1 MNKSFKKN
9 SLHHKGEFLKES
21 NETRK
26 DIFNKLDLE
35 LNKFPDESFTNIK
48 TDIVITPKAYL
59 GICVHAIKYAD
70 PRKQSKN
77 WSEVIGLL
85 LGKLIERSSIFP
97 QVIIQDCYPI
107 GHGSASYVEINEY
120 AFLPELM
127 SKNMVIV
134 GWYHSHP
141 SFGLFMSNEDY
152 NTQLR
157 YQKQWKHSVGL
168 VVDPTLISSLNFGI
182 DVFRLDSDDL
192 KHFEL
197 TTYSL
202 SGNFKP
208 RSINNLL
215 GMV

>member
-1 MNKSFKKN
+1 MSFKKN
-9 SLHHKGEFLKES
+9 SQQHRGKFHKES
-21 NETRK
+21 NETIK
-26 DIFNKLDLE
+26 HIFDMLDLE
-35 LNKFPDESFTNIK
+35 ISKFPDESFSNLK
-48 TDIVITPKAYL
+48 TDIVLTPKAYL

-70 PRKQSKN
+70 PRKQSQN

-85 LGKLIERSSIFP
+85 LGKINERKNVFP
-97 QVIIQDCYPI
+97 QVFIQDCYPI
-107 GHGSASYVEINEY
+107 GHGTASYVEVSEY

-127 SKNMVIV
+127 KKNMVIV

-152 NTQLR
+152 NTQLL
-157 YQKQWKHSVGL
+157 YQKQWKYSVGL

-182 DVFRLDSDDL
+182 DVFRLDPNDL
-192 KHFEL
+192 DHFEL
-197 TTYSL
+197 TTYCL

-215 GMV
+215 EMV